1 MATSARIRK
10 SSEERKLEIIT
21 AALQLADKYGPDRV
35 TTGMLADAVGLTHAG
50 LFRHFPRKPSVWEAV
65 ANYMGEQMHK
75 RWDLAERSSPDAPDA
90 RLQELLLSQLR
101 LIQAFPAIPAIL
113 FSRELQVE
121 NSQLRKEFVDL
132 MKQFHQRLVNQI
144 TDAQAAKVIRSDIPA
159 NDTAYLLISM
169 IQGLTVRWSI
179 APRRF
184 NLLKEGANLIDLQ
197 LRNLYLARQ

>member
-65 ANYMGEQMHK
+65 ASYMGEQMHK
-75 RWDLAERSSPDAPDA
+75 RWDLAEGSSPDA

-121 NSQLRKEFVDL
+121 NNQLRKEFVDL
-132 MKQFHQRLVNQI
+132 MKQFHKRLVNQI

-159 NDTAYLLISM
+159 NDAAYLLISM

-197 LRNLYLARQ
+197 LRNLYLPRQ